1 MEGWV
6 EHEAEDRLV
15 NMRVSCVPSVSGD
28 KLSLRILDPR
38 RMQSSLGDLGFSSEQ
53 SELIHEWIED
63 IQGMF
68 LVAGAV
74 GTGKTSTLYSLLDE
88 LKGRECS
95 IVTVEDPV
103 EYRID
108 GITQMQL
115 SEKKELDF
123 AESLKTI
130 LRIDP
135 DYIMLGEMRDE
146 ASIETAW
153 DAAST
158 GKVLLSTL
166 HSKDAAGVISS
177 LRNYGREDFE
187 IASFLEMVVAQR
199 LVRTLCDEC
208 KEAGEPEAIDRKWFE
223 SFDCELPDSVNYA
236 KGCEACGGVGYKGRS
251 GLFEV
256 WRVDN
261 EHKEFILSHPDE
273 LSLRGKLR
281 EWGIPSLMDSA
292 MQMISDGQT
301 SPYEI
306 RTIGGFSK

>member
-1 MEGWV
+1 
-6 EHEAEDRLV
+6 
-15 NMRVSCVPSVSGD
+15 
-28 KLSLRILDPR
+28 
-38 RMQSSLGDLGFSSEQ
+38 
-53 SELIHEWIED
+53 
-63 IQGMF
+63 
-68 LVAGAV
+68 
-74 GTGKTSTLYSLLDE
+74 
-88 LKGRECS
+88 
-95 IVTVEDPV
+95 
-103 EYRID
+103 
-108 GITQMQL
+108 
-115 SEKKELDF
+115 
-123 AESLKTI
+123 
-130 LRIDP
+130 
-135 DYIMLGEMRDE
+135 
-146 ASIETAW
+146 
-153 DAAST
+153 
-158 GKVLLSTL
+158 
-166 HSKDAAGVISS
+166 
-177 LRNYGREDFE
+177 
-187 IASFLEMVVAQR
+187 LEMVVAQR

-261 EHKEFILSHPDE
+261 EHKEFILGHPDE